1 MLAATLAIKRTCQTT
16 ETTVGDCKMKTWT
29 RSEIEVMAAEGDSIC
44 LRCGSR
50 NYGTGDE
57 LPGVCEECGA
67 LAVVPAENV
76 RQIATLV
83 EED

>member
-1 MLAATLAIKRTCQTT
+1 MAT
-16 ETTVGDCKMKTWT
+16 
-29 RSEIEVMAAEGDSIC
+29 EGDSIC

-76 RQIATLV
+76 RQVATLI

>member
-1 MLAATLAIKRTCQTT
+1 
-16 ETTVGDCKMKTWT
+16 MKTWT
-29 RSEIEVMAAEGDSIC
+29 RSEIDRLAHEGDSIC

-57 LPGVCEECGA
+57 LPGICEECGA
-67 LAVVPAENV
+67 QAVVPAENV
-76 RQIATLV
+76 QQVATLI

>member
-1 MLAATLAIKRTCQTT
+1 MLAAPLAAKRACQTT
-16 ETTVGDCKMKTWT
+16 EPTVGDHKMKTWT
-29 RSEIEVMAAEGDSIC
+29 RSEIAVMAAEGDSLC

-76 RQIATLV
+76 RQVATLI